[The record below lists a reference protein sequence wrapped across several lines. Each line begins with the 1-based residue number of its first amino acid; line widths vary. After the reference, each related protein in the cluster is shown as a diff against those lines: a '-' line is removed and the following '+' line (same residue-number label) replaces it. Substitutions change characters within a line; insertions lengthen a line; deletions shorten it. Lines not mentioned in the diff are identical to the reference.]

1 MNANVTS
8 LTARRRSAIVEDA
21 VASIHA
27 GAIADFLTAAFDG
40 DRAAMQAVLDRA
52 RQLDAKHGGN
62 LVDQLLALR
71 SSRAA

>member
-1 MNANVTS
+1 MFNVTS
-8 LTARRRSAIVEDA
+8 LAARRRSAIVEDA

-27 GAIADFLTAAFDG
+27 SAIADFLTAAFDR

-52 RQLDAKHGGN
+52 RQLDSKHGGN

-71 SSRAA
+71 TSQAA